1 MKRKTLKESF
11 LLFLFQ
17 VLATKIKQFMIG
29 YDLFVELLTFL
40 IFENI
45 IEVIND
51 LITLIYDRCKG
62 IKPLKLELISF

>member
-29 YDLFVELLTFL
+29 YDLLVELLTFL

-45 IEVIND
+45 VEVIND

-62 IKPLKLELISF
+62 IKPLKLKLISF